1 MNYRTDLK
9 IMAENGHTENG
20 AAAAEKRKAEDDT
33 ENGENGANG
42 AKREK
47 LEGGTLLFAGA
58 TDWKLVGRKAGE
70 LSKSTNT
77 QWSPTRL
84 AALKDVKIVS
94 VSKNCASANCFAID
108 EEGQVWAWGRNE
120 AGQLGLGDTEDRF
133 LPTTSHASLD
143 YNGNEIKD

>member
-1 MNYRTDLK
+1 MGRSS
-9 IMAENGHTENG
+9 IHIIC
-20 AAAAEKRKAEDDT
+20 RVQ
-33 ENGENGANG
+33 
-42 AKREK
+42 

-120 AGQLGLGDTEDRF
+120 AGQLGLGDTEDRCLHIYY
-133 LPTTSHASLD
+133 LPSSGYLYVNQGLNIHP
-143 YNGNEIKD
+143 YP

>member
-1 MNYRTDLK
+1 M
-9 IMAENGHTENG
+9 
-20 AAAAEKRKAEDDT
+20 
-33 ENGENGANG
+33 
-42 AKREK
+42 
-47 LEGGTLLFAGA
+47 EGGTLLFAGA

-133 LPTTSHASLD
+133 LPLSLPVI
-143 YNGNEIKD
+143 NLCTEIKVYMTMSFVY

>member
-1 MNYRTDLK
+1 M
-9 IMAENGHTENG
+9 
-20 AAAAEKRKAEDDT
+20 
-33 ENGENGANG
+33 
-42 AKREK
+42 
-47 LEGGTLLFAGA
+47 
-58 TDWKLVGRKAGE
+58 GRKAGE

-133 LPTTSHASLD
+133 LHISIWLHLD
-143 YNGNEIKD
+143 SYGHFNLCKVELKYFDQTLMQV